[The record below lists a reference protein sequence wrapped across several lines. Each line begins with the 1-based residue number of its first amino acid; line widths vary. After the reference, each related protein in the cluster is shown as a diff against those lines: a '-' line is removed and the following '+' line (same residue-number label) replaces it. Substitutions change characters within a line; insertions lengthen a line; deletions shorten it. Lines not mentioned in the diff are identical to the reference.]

1 MRSISACCFVLLI
14 VCLLGSHANSSQE
27 ARLREFIL
35 SRRSSGSAFSV
46 HDESAFTATSRL
58 RSEYSGTDQS
68 AQKAADKITA
78 LPGQPGGVGFDQYS
92 GYVTVDEESG
102 RALFYYFVEA
112 ARDASAKP
120 LLLWLNGGPGCSSVG
135 YGAMIEIGP
144 FRITSD
150 NKTLSRNENAW
161 NSEANVLFLE
171 SPAGVGFSYSNTS
184 SDYGK
189 SGDQRTADDAFVFL
203 INWLERFPEYKARA
217 FYISGESYAAHYGGV
232 WFEESLHPKCGG
244 ASWVHSSNLVGNAYL
259 DDNKNTK
266 GQIDY
271 LWSHGVISDQVC
283 ANITKN
289 CKFSLADGDACS
301 DAMAAYDSGY
311 ISGYNIYAPVCID
324 NPNGNYYPSSNVPGI
339 DPCSNYYIQAY
350 MNNPLVQKAFHAR
363 TTEWSGCTNLHWKD
377 APVSMTPTIKWLLGL
392 GLPVWLY
399 SGDFDAVCPLTAT
412 RYSIADLELSVMEPW
427 RPWTATRE
435 VGGYV
440 QQYTGGLVLISVRGA
455 GHQVPYFRPERAL
468 VLLRSFLKG
477 TLPPYVVD

>member
-1 MRSISACCFVLLI
+1 
-14 VCLLGSHANSSQE
+14 
-27 ARLREFIL
+27 
-35 SRRSSGSAFSV
+35 
-46 HDESAFTATSRL
+46 
-58 RSEYSGTDQS
+58 
-68 AQKAADKITA
+68 
-78 LPGQPGGVGFDQYS
+78 
-92 GYVTVDEESG
+92 
-102 RALFYYFVEA
+102 
-112 ARDASAKP
+112 
-120 LLLWLNGGPGCSSVG
+120 PGCSSVG

-217 FYISGESYAAHYGGV
+217 FYISGESYAGHYV
-232 WFEESLHPKCGG
+232 PQLATAILSHSIKSESGIINLR
-244 ASWVHSSNLVGNAYL
+244 AILVGNAYL

-271 LWSHGVISDQVC
+271 LWSHGVISDEVW

-324 NPNGNYYPSSNVPGI
+324 QPNGNYYPSSNVPGI

-350 MNNPLVQKAFHAR
+350 MNNPLVQMAFHAR

-435 VGGYV
+435 
-440 QQYTGGLVLISVRGA
+440 
-455 GHQVPYFRPERAL
+455 
-468 VLLRSFLKG
+468 
-477 TLPPYVVD
+477 

>member
-1 MRSISACCFVLLI
+1 MRSISACFFFVLLI

-35 SRRSSGSAFSV
+35 SRRSSGSAFSA
-46 HDESAFTATSRL
+46 HDESASTATSRL

-68 AQKAADKITA
+68 AQKAADKITE

-112 ARDASAKP
+112 AHDAPAKP

-217 FYISGESYAAHYGGV
+217 FYISGESYAGHY
-232 WFEESLHPKCGG
+232 
-244 ASWVHSSNLVGNAYL
+244 VGNAYL

-271 LWSHGVISDQVC
+271 LWSHGVISDEVW

-324 NPNGNYYPSSNVPGI
+324 QPNGNYYPSSNVPGI

-350 MNNPLVQKAFHAR
+350 MNNPLVQMAFHAR